1 MDKKSK
7 IFIVIILVAILGIS
21 AFLLKTYVIGDTKN
35 NTNSN
40 SAGTV
45 QNNTVNNVVENN
57 TIDEN
62 NTINNEVNEV
72 ENTVVEDKTVQKHN
86 SEISY
91 TNGEE
96 QAMKVA
102 KDAWGDTEGV
112 YFSKESITPNG
123 EYVIVVT
130 ADAKVLARYTIN
142 VDTGVYDVE
151 YR

>member
-7 IFIVIILVAILGIS
+7 IFIAIILVAIVGIS
-21 AFLLKTYVIGDTKN
+21 VFLISSYVIGDTKGNTN
-35 NTNSN
+35 NTTNN
-40 SAGTV
+40 V
-45 QNNTVNNVVENN
+45 IQNNTVNNVVENN
-57 TIDEN
+57 TVNEDNTVN
-62 NTINNEVNEV
+62 NVVNEV
-72 ENTVVEDKTVQKHN
+72 ENAVDTDKTTPKHN

-96 QAMKVA
+96 QAIKVA
-102 KDAWGDTEGV
+102 KDAWGDTDGF

-130 ADAKVLARYTIN
+130 ADAKVLARYTID

-151 YR
+151 YQ